1 MLYNRRIKWKNA
13 QRREKKKK
21 RNTTDDDNKV
31 MSERNIDDDDKKSL
45 KINNEIS
52 THSFTAVSFWV
63 FSDTHTPRTVC
74 VLFGF

>member
-1 MLYNRRIKWKNA
+1 MKKCPEK
-13 QRREKKKK
+13 REEKK

-52 THSFTAVSFWV
+52 THNFTAVSFWV